1 MCYGAEEAGEE
12 ILAYLTEPGRMPK
25 KACINAPWIAGMC
38 DGINLRS
45 RMFHREE
52 CQECKYFNPAREERT
67 MNETLADVMVELKGI
82 TADIRRKIIYLSCGK
97 GLCNDSLEETLE
109 SINENLAFLVKE
121 QQLTVEQSAAVLT
134 VAMKACEVGK
144 KERTKA

>member
-1 MCYGAEEAGEE
+1 
-12 ILAYLTEPGRMPK
+12 
-25 KACINAPWIAGMC
+25 
-38 DGINLRS
+38 
-45 RMFHREE
+45 
-52 CQECKYFNPAREERT
+52 
-67 MNETLADVMVELKGI
+67 MVELKGI

-97 GLCNDSLEETLE
+97 GLCNDSSRNIE

-134 VAMKACEVGK
+134 VAMKAYEVGK